1 MPIRWSAVEVSE
13 ALDQVEQQLALAES
27 FLDEAKPKANKATG
41 IHNLPGYM
49 FERLS
54 RLADTIRESSSRP
67 RNAVRMAREA
77 IPEGAIAAD
86 REARKNRGTQ
96 HGLQL

>member
-13 ALDQVEQQLALAES
+13 ALDQVEQQLALAAS
-27 FLDEAKPKANKATG
+27 FLAEAKAKANKATG
-41 IHNLPGYM
+41 IHNLAGYM
-49 FERLS
+49 VERFS

-67 RNAVRMAREA
+67 REAVRMAREA
-77 IPEGAIAAD
+77 IPEGALKAGK
-86 REARKNRGTQ
+86 ARGKQ

>member
-27 FLDEAKPKANKATG
+27 FLADAQAKANKATG
-41 IHNLPGYM
+41 IRNLPGYL
-49 FERLS
+49 FERFS
-54 RLADTIRESSSRP
+54 RLAEMIRESRSRP
-67 RNAVRMAREA
+67 RNAVRMARES

-86 REARKNRGTQ
+86 IEARKNRGQ
-96 HGLQL
+96 QQELQL

>member
-27 FLDEAKPKANKATG
+27 FLAEAKAKANKATG
-41 IHNLPGYM
+41 IHNLAGYM
-49 FERLS
+49 VERFS

-67 RNAVRMAREA
+67 RDAVRMAREA
-77 IPEGAIAAD
+77 IPAGAVEAD
-86 REARKNRGTQ
+86 IEARKHRGTQ

>member
-27 FLDEAKPKANKATG
+27 FLADAQTAANKATG
-41 IHNLPGYM
+41 IHNLAGYM
-49 FERLS
+49 VERFS
-54 RLADTIRESSSRP
+54 RLAEMIRESRSRP

-77 IPEGAIAAD
+77 IPEGALKAD
-86 REARKNRGTQ
+86 IEARKHRGQQ